1 MKILIINENHH
12 SCIGGIETYT
22 KKLANLF
29 TQLGH
34 QVSEFAFHLN
44 PERIGEA
51 ATNNQIINLNPLKPE
66 QLQSR
71 SMWQKRIAIKTG
83 VAKILTIQDQYDL
96 IINQSANVKW
106 PSAIYQN
113 PKWLYIQHF
122 HPDFYQQKFIAGKF
136 LAPIIRWGMQMV
148 GIKNPFKHFQ
158 NFVCYTQADQNR
170 FGFKNHQR
178 CWNIPLSAFD
188 AKEIKAIRDTKKPHL
203 NPQLIYL
210 GRIDP
215 MQKQIKKMIKFAHKL
230 NLKINFYGTGKT
242 RLFKNSPQIYRG
254 KLNHQDLIATL
265 NQFKYLILF
274 SKQEGFSFALTEAL
288 STGLP
293 VIINDN
299 AASSQWL
306 IKDRGF
312 LIKRKSD
319 LKQLQILINDEQL
332 YKKMQDNC
340 FDFALKYLTN
350 EHWNRNWIQVLDHFA
365 SLKD

>member
-44 PERIGEA
+44 PELIGEA

-106 PSAIYQN
+106 PKKIYQN
-113 PKWLYIQHF
+113 PKWLYVQHF
-122 HPDFYQQKFIAGKF
+122 HPDFYKQKFIAGKF

-170 FGFKNHQR
+170 LGFKNHQT

-188 AKEIKAIRDTKKPHL
+188 AKEIRAIRDTKKPNIKHQVL
-203 NPQLIYL
+203 YV

-230 NLKINFYGTGKT
+230 DLKINFYGTGKT
-242 RLFKNSPQIYRG
+242 ALFKNNPQLYRG
-254 KLNHQDLIATL
+254 KLNRQDLIITL
-265 NQFKYLILF
+265 NQSKYLILF
-274 SKQEGFSFALTEAL
+274 AKQEGFSFALTEAL

-293 VIINDN
+293 VIINN
-299 AASSQWL
+299 NSVSSQWL
-306 IKDRGF
+306 VKDRGF
-312 LIKRKSD
+312 LVTNKTD
-319 LKQLQILINDEQL
+319 LKQLQILINDERL
-332 YKKMQDNC
+332 YEQMRSNC

-350 EHWNRNWIQVLDHFA
+350 EHWNANWIQVLDHFDP
-365 SLKD
+365 LKP